1 MKKSIKKITALT
13 KRKGFVYPSSLIYG
27 GFSSTYDFGPRGVA
41 LKNNL
46 KNEWWK
52 EMTRCQD
59 DVVGLDSSIIMNPKI
74 WQASGHLSKGFADKL
89 SECKDCH
96 KRFKDLEEDGKST
109 EKCPD
114 CGGDL
119 MEPRDFNLMMKTF
132 VGPVEDDATT
142 AYLRAET
149 CQGIFVNFKNVMD
162 SMRVDLPFGI
172 AQIGKSFR
180 NEITPGNFIFRM
192 REFEQMEMQWFCNKK
207 EADEFFEFWLKQ
219 RLEWYEK
226 MGIDMEKIRKNEI
239 GEDERAHYARRQ
251 VDIEYKFPFGWGEIE
266 GIHNRGDWDLSNHSK
281 HSDEDLMVDGDY
293 PWVIETSI
301 GVERSFLAFL
311 VDSYEELESGRSN
324 DAESKEVV
332 LKLDPKLSPT
342 KVAVFPLLKNKKK
355 LTKKAKLIFEEIK
368 KEFDAVY
375 DETGS
380 IGKRYRRQDEVG
392 TPLCVT
398 VDFDSLEDDSVTVR
412 ERDSMEQI
420 RVSEKELKKVVR
432 RFMEGEEFGK
442 LGKKA

>member
-1 MKKSIKKITALT
+1 MEELTKKIISLT
-13 KRKGFVYPSSLIYG
+13 KRKGFVFPSSLIYG
-27 GFSSTYDFGPRGVA
+27 GFSSTYDFGPRGAA

-46 KNEWWK
+46 KKAWWN
-52 EMTRCQD
+52 EMTKRQK
-59 DVVGLDSSIIMNPKI
+59 DVVGLDSAIIMNPEI

-89 SECKDCH
+89 SECKSCH
-96 KRFKDLEEDGKST
+96 QRFKDLEEDGKST
-109 EKCPD
+109 EECPN
-114 CGGDL
+114 CGGEL
-119 MEPRDFNLMMKTF
+119 MDPRDFNLMMKTF
-132 VGPVEDDATT
+132 VGPVEDNATT

-192 REFEQMEMQWFCNKK
+192 REFEQMEMQWFCKK
-207 EADEFFEFWLKQ
+207 EDADDFFEFWLNQ
-219 RLEWYEK
+219 RLNWYER
-226 MGIDMEKIRKNEI
+226 MGIDMSKLRKNEI
-239 GEDERAHYARRQ
+239 GEDERAHYAQRQ

-281 HSDEDLMVDGDY
+281 HSDADFEVDGEY

-311 VDSYEELESGRSN
+311 TDSYHEMEEGREDDSGK
-324 DAESKEVV
+324 KETV
-332 LKLDPKLSPT
+332 LRIGRKLAPT
-342 KVAVFPLLKNKKK
+342 KVAVFPLLKNKES
-355 LTKKAKLIFEEIK
+355 LVEKAEEV
-368 KEFDAVY
+368 FDKIRKDFDSIY

-398 VDFDSLEDDSVTVR
+398 VDFDSLEDDSVTIR
-412 ERDSMEQI
+412 ERDSMKQI
-420 RVSEKELKKVVR
+420 RVNIEDLNKVISQ
-432 RFMEGEEFGK
+432 FMKGEEFVS
-442 LGKKA
+442 LGKEV